1 MATSPEFVPPEQAKE
16 ALSQYARQ
24 QQLKWL
30 FSQLTAGQKGQA
42 LQQLLFDHFAGLPK
56 RTAALDKLDFLATQ
70 FGTEFE
76 VTRQGKV
83 NTALR
88 KATLVKVLER
98 LALYLFAQ
106 PAASLTASDD
116 DQAEVVAALEAL
128 EETAGPQVAISA
140 TKAKELRGHLSKLAK
155 TADAE
160 TANVLKELE
169 ALLKGGVAV

>member
-1 MATSPEFVPPEQAKE
+1 MPLFWFCVERSDAQKVF
-16 ALSQYARQ
+16 Q
-24 QQLKWL
+24 Q
-30 FSQLTAGQKGQA
+30 T
-42 LQQLLFDHFAGLPK
+42 PK
-56 RTAALDKLDFLATQ
+56 RKAALDKLDFLATQ

-76 VTRQGKV
+76 VTRQGKT

-106 PAASLTASDD
+106 DASSLPATED

-128 EETAGPQVAISA
+128 EETAGPQVAVSA
-140 TKAKELRGHLSKLAK
+140 AKAKELRSQLSKLAK
-155 TADAE
+155 NADAE
-160 TANVLKELE
+160 TAGVLKELE